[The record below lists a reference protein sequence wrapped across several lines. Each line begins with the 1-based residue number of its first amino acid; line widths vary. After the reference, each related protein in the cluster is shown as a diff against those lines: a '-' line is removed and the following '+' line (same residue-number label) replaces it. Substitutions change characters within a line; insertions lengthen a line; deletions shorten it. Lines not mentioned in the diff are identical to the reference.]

1 MKLSKIYSNKPSHFD
16 SVSFYDDLNVIYGEI
31 RLPENKN
38 RDTHNLGKSTF
49 GRVIDFLLLSQRSS
63 DFFLFKYPDLFSSF
77 VFFLEIKIKESHYLT
92 IRRDVTNHSKI
103 CFKRHLESN
112 QNFNSL
118 PIEQWDHSS
127 VPFERAKELLDSL
140 IDLNSIKP
148 WNYRD
153 ALGYLIRSQDDY
165 SDVFR
170 LKKFQSK
177 DAYWKPYLAHILGFD
192 ASLIRELYDKEKSL
206 EEKKAKEETV
216 KSELGGS
223 IEDISKVEGLL
234 LLKQKDA
241 EKKQTLLDD
250 FDFRK
255 EDKEKTKNLVNDI
268 DEEIAKLN
276 QARYSLNQNRKK
288 ILNSIEEDKVLFKTE
303 DAKKLFDEVG
313 VLFSGQIKKDFEQL
327 EDFNKAITEERF
339 GYLTEE
345 LSELEI
351 ELKDVN
357 SRLNILGKTR
367 ANTLSF
373 LSDTEVFTK
382 YKSLSKE
389 LISIRAD
396 IEMRERQKSF
406 LHKLQKL
413 RTEIRELTEDCAH
426 LQSKIENDVEY
437 QNSNQS
443 SIFSQ
448 IRVYFSEIVDAVID
462 RKALLSVSPNKLG
475 HLEFKAEILDQ
486 SGNTTS
492 ADTGHTYR
500 KLLCIA
506 FDLAVL
512 RTYQTEKFP
521 HFVFHDGVFESL
533 DNRKKENLL
542 SVLRE
547 YTTIGIQAII
557 TLIDSDLPIRNLVD
571 TPVFDEH
578 EIVLRLHD
586 DGEKGRLFKLRSW

>member
-216 KSELGGS
+216 KSELG
-223 IEDISKVEGLL
+223 
-234 LLKQKDA
+234 
-241 EKKQTLLDD
+241 
-250 FDFRK
+250 
-255 EDKEKTKNLVNDI
+255 
-268 DEEIAKLN
+268 
-276 QARYSLNQNRKK
+276 
-288 ILNSIEEDKVLFKTE
+288 
-303 DAKKLFDEVG
+303 
-313 VLFSGQIKKDFEQL
+313 
-327 EDFNKAITEERF
+327 
-339 GYLTEE
+339 
-345 LSELEI
+345 
-351 ELKDVN
+351 
-357 SRLNILGKTR
+357 
-367 ANTLSF
+367 
-373 LSDTEVFTK
+373 
-382 YKSLSKE
+382 
-389 LISIRAD
+389 
-396 IEMRERQKSF
+396 
-406 LHKLQKL
+406 
-413 RTEIRELTEDCAH
+413 
-426 LQSKIENDVEY
+426 
-437 QNSNQS
+437 
-443 SIFSQ
+443 
-448 IRVYFSEIVDAVID
+448 
-462 RKALLSVSPNKLG
+462 
-475 HLEFKAEILDQ
+475 
-486 SGNTTS
+486 
-492 ADTGHTYR
+492 
-500 KLLCIA
+500 
-506 FDLAVL
+506 
-512 RTYQTEKFP
+512 
-521 HFVFHDGVFESL
+521 
-533 DNRKKENLL
+533 
-542 SVLRE
+542 
-547 YTTIGIQAII
+547 
-557 TLIDSDLPIRNLVD
+557 
-571 TPVFDEH
+571 
-578 EIVLRLHD
+578 
-586 DGEKGRLFKLRSW
+586 